1 MFNYKDL
8 KINNVRFSKID
19 YNVSVK
25 NEWNHKIVITKNK
38 SKIISLYI
46 PVRYIV
52 SLLLNIIT
60 FS

>member
-46 PVRYIV
+46 PVIYIV